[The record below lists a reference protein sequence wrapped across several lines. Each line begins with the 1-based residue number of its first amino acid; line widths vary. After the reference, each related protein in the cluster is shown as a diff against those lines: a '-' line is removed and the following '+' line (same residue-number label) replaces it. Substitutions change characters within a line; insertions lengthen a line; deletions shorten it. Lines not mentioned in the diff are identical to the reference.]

1 MDSGAVDS
9 PVTLVIK
16 APNQKYDDQTINCFL
31 NWTVERLKSHI
42 SNVYPSKPSS
52 KDQRLVYS
60 GRLLQDHLQLR
71 DVLRKQDEY
80 HMMHLV
86 CASRSPPGSPMPRS
100 SSTANPAASDS
111 SSSSSDSAGST
122 SPATTPNQDSQPAA
136 SSSSSSSSVP
146 GSYDGLRYRGGFPQY
161 NPHNPAPAGVP
172 QWPDG
177 AQVPLQGG
185 LAANVPP
192 HPMYM
197 PMQMLWWQQMYARQY
212 YMQYQAAVAASQP
225 PSSAPP
231 SPPSS
236 SPSPRQPAQPN
247 EAVQPP
253 LGPNPAP
260 NPLPENQPANP
271 NIQMNAQGGAVLN
284 EDELNRDWLDWLY
297 TVSRAG
303 VLLSIVYFYSS
314 FSRFVMVVGA
324 MLLVYLH
331 QAGWFPFRPEQ
342 QNPRGG
348 EGGGAPQEEAE
359 RHQDI
364 QEMERLM
371 DEGMED
377 EDSGE
382 EGGGGPEDQAQAA
395 AAAALPQ
402 PGFLTSAWSF
412 ISTFF
417 TSLIPEGRPQP
428 AN

>member
-1 MDSGAVDS
+1 MDSGAPDS

-16 APNQKYDDQTINCFL
+16 APNQKFEDQTINCFL

-42 SNVYPSKPSS
+42 SNVYPSKPLS

-71 DVLRKQDEY
+71 DVLRKQDGY

-86 CASRSPPGSPMPRS
+86 CASHSPPASPMPRS
-100 SSTANPAASDS
+100 PSMAGSPASDS
-111 SSSSSDSAGST
+111 SSSDNAGSA
-122 SPATTPNQDSQPAA
+122 SPANTPNQDSQPA
-136 SSSSSSSSVP
+136 SSSSSVP
-146 GSYDGLRYRGGFPQY
+146 GSYDGLRYRGGFPPYDPQS
-161 NPHNPAPAGVP
+161 PPGVP
-172 QWPDG
+172 QWPEG

-185 LAANVPP
+185 LPANMPP

-197 PMQMLWWQQMYARQY
+197 PMQMLWWQQMYARHY

-225 PSSAPP
+225 PSA

-236 SPSPRQPAQPN
+236 PTSSPHQPAQPN

-253 LGPNPAP
+253 LGPNPDP

-284 EDELNRDWLDWLY
+284 DDELNRDWLDWLY

-331 QAGWFPFRPEQ
+331 QAGWFPFRPDQ
-342 QNPRGG
+342 QNLGGG
-348 EGGGAPQEEAE
+348 EQARAPQEEAE

-371 DEGMED
+371 DEGLED
-377 EDSGE
+377 DDSGE

-395 AAAALPQ
+395 AALPE
-402 PGFLTSAWSF
+402 PSFLTTAWSF

>member
-1 MDSGAVDS
+1 MDSGTVDS

-16 APNQKYDDQTINCFL
+16 APNQKYEDQTINCFL
-31 NWTVERLKSHI
+31 HWTVERLKSHI
-42 SNVYPSKPSS
+42 SSVYPSKPRST
-52 KDQRLVYS
+52 DQRLVYS
-60 GRLLQDHLQLR
+60 GKLLQDHLQLR

-80 HMMHLV
+80 HMIHLV
-86 CASRSPPGSPMPRS
+86 CSSHSPPGSPTSPLTPSVARS
-100 SSTANPAASDS
+100 SASDT
-111 SSSSSDSAGST
+111 SSSDSAGST
-122 SPATTPNQDSQPAA
+122 SPVNTPNQDREPIASP
-136 SSSSSSSSVP
+136 SSSPP
-146 GSYDGLRYRGGFPQY
+146 GHLDGLRRRGGGFPQY
-161 NPHNPAPAGVP
+161 DPQIPTPAGVP

-185 LAANVPP
+185 LPANMPA

-197 PMQMLWWQQMYARQY
+197 PVQMLWWQQMYARHY

-225 PSSAPP
+225 PGTAASP
-231 SPPSS
+231 PPSS
-236 SPSPRQPAQPN
+236 SPSPHQPAQPN

-284 EDELNRDWLDWLY
+284 EDELNRDWLDWMY

-342 QNPRGG
+342 QNLRGAPRAV
-348 EGGGAPQEEAE
+348 APQEEAE

-371 DEGMED
+371 DEGLDD
-377 EDSGE
+377 EDSGGE
-382 EGGGGPEDQAQAA
+382 EGGGGPEEQQQQARGD
-395 AAAALPQ
+395 AALPE
-402 PGFLTSAWSF
+402 PGFLTTLWSF

-417 TSLIPEGRPQP
+417 TSLIPEGQAQH

>member
-1 MDSGAVDS
+1 MDSWAVDS

-16 APNQKYDDQTINCFL
+16 APNQKYGDQTINCFL

-42 SNVYPSKPSS
+42 SNVYPSKPLS

-71 DVLRKQDEY
+71 DVLRKDEY
-80 HMMHLV
+80 HMLHLV
-86 CASRSPPGSPMPRS
+86 CASKSPPASPMPRTPAVAS
-100 SSTANPAASDS
+100 SDA
-111 SSSSSDSAGST
+111 SSSDSAGSA
-122 SPATTPNQDSQPAA
+122 PHASQPSP
-136 SSSSSSSSVP
+136 SSSSSSSSSSTSDP
-146 GSYDGLRYRGGFPQY
+146 GSYDGLRYRGGIPQY
-161 NPHNPAPAGVP
+161 NPQGPAGVP

-177 AQVPLQGG
+177 AQVPLQGDLPG
-185 LAANVPP
+185 NMPP

-197 PMQMLWWQQMYARQY
+197 PMQMLWWQQMYARHY

-225 PSSAPP
+225 PSAPAP
-231 SPPSS
+231 SPPS
-236 SPSPRQPAQPN
+236 PSPLPPAQPN

-271 NIQMNAQGGAVLN
+271 IQMNAQGGAVLN
-284 EDELNRDWLDWLY
+284 DDELNRDWLDWLY

-342 QNPRGG
+342 QNFRGG
-348 EGGGAPQEEAE
+348 GGGAERAGPPQEEAG

-377 EDSGE
+377 DDDDNNNGE
-382 EGGGGPEDQAQAA
+382 EGAGGPGDRAA
-395 AAAALPQ
+395 AAVVPE
-402 PGFLTSAWSF
+402 PGFLTTAWSF

-417 TSLIPEGRPQP
+417 TSIVPEGRHQP

>member
-1 MDSGAVDS
+1 MDSGVLDS

-16 APNQKYDDQTINCFL
+16 APNQKYEDQTINCFL

-42 SNVYPSKPSS
+42 SNVYPSKPLS

-86 CASRSPPGSPMPRS
+86 CTSHSPPASPMPRS
-100 SSTANPAASDS
+100 PSMASSSASDTS
-111 SSSSSDSAGST
+111 SSESAGST
-122 SPATTPNQDSQPAA
+122 APATTQNQDSQPA
-136 SSSSSSSSVP
+136 SSSTSVP

-161 NPHNPAPAGVP
+161 NPQSLSGVP

-185 LAANVPP
+185 LPANMPP

-197 PMQMLWWQQMYARQY
+197 PMQMLWWQQMYARHY

-225 PSSAPP
+225 PTA

-236 SPSPRQPAQPN
+236 PSASPHQPAQPN

-253 LGPNPAP
+253 LGPNPDP

-284 EDELNRDWLDWLY
+284 DDELNRDWLDWLY

-314 FSRFVMVVGA
+314 FSRFVMVIGA

-331 QAGWFPFRPEQ
+331 QAGWFPFRAEQ
-342 QNPRGG
+342 QNLRG
-348 EGGGAPQEEAE
+348 EDRARAPQEEAE

-371 DEGMED
+371 DEGVED
-377 EDSGE
+377 DDSGE
-382 EGGGGPEDQAQAA
+382 EGGGGPPEDQAQAA
-395 AAAALPQ
+395 ALPESS
-402 PGFLTSAWSF
+402 FLTTVWSF

-417 TSLIPEGRPQP
+417 TSLIPEGRPHP

>member
-1 MDSGAVDS
+1 MDSGVLDS

-16 APNQKYDDQTINCFL
+16 APNQKYEDQTINCFL

-42 SNVYPSKPSS
+42 SNVYPSRPLS

-86 CASRSPPGSPMPRS
+86 CTSHSPPASPMPRS
-100 SSTANPAASDS
+100 PSTANS
-111 SSSSSDSAGST
+111 STDSSSSDSAGAA
-122 SPATTPNQDSQPAA
+122 SPATTPNQDSQPA
-136 SSSSSSSSVP
+136 SSSSSSVP

-161 NPHNPAPAGVP
+161 NPQTAAGVP

-185 LAANVPP
+185 LPANMPP

-197 PMQMLWWQQMYARQY
+197 PMQMLWWQQMYARHY

-225 PSSAPP
+225 PSTPPP
-231 SPPSS
+231 SSPSS
-236 SPSPRQPAQPN
+236 SPHQPAQPN

-253 LGPNPAP
+253 LGPNPDP
-260 NPLPENQPANP
+260 NPRAENQPANP
-271 NIQMNAQGGAVLN
+271 NIQLNAQGGALLN

-342 QNPRGG
+342 QILGGG
-348 EGGGAPQEEAE
+348 ERARAPQDEAD

-371 DEGMED
+371 DEGVED
-377 EDSGE
+377 DDSSE
-382 EGGGGPEDQAQAA
+382 EGGAGHEDQAQAA
-395 AAAALPQ
+395 AALPE
-402 PGFLTSAWSF
+402 PSFLTTAWSF

-428 AN
+428 GN